1 MGRDR
6 SDYRGC
12 HVCGPDGARVRRW
25 VQSAIIWVLV
35 VLCVAATTVGDVF
48 RSLGMRKHGEIH
60 DLRPGAIGKALGA
73 IARNWYVIVSTCAM
87 AVSFFSF
94 MKLVSIAPMSFAVPV
109 SAATFVPET
118 MIAKALLKET
128 VDWRR
133 WTGIGLILIGVFFIS
148 Q

>member
-1 MGRDR
+1 MK
-6 SDYRGC
+6 
-12 HVCGPDGARVRRW
+12 W
-25 VQSAIIWVLV
+25 LLVL
-35 VLCVAATTVGDVF
+35 LCVTSTTVGDVF
-48 RSLGMRKHGEIH
+48 RSLGMRKHREIR
-60 DLRPGAIGKALGA
+60 DLRFGAIGTALGA
-73 IARNWYVIVSTCAM
+73 IARNWMVIVSTCAM

-118 MIAKALLKET
+118 LLAKALLKET

>member
-1 MGRDR
+1 MK
-6 SDYRGC
+6 
-12 HVCGPDGARVRRW
+12 W
-25 VQSAIIWVLV
+25 LLVLM
-35 VLCVAATTVGDVF
+35 CISATTVGDVC
-48 RSLGMRKHGEIH
+48 RSLGMKKHGEIN
-60 DLRPGAIGKALGA
+60 DLRPGAVGRAIGA
-73 IARNWYVIVSTCAM
+73 IVQNWLLIVSTCAM

-118 MIAKALLKET
+118 LLAKVLLRET

-133 WTGIGLILIGVFFIS
+133 WTGIGLILAGVYFIS